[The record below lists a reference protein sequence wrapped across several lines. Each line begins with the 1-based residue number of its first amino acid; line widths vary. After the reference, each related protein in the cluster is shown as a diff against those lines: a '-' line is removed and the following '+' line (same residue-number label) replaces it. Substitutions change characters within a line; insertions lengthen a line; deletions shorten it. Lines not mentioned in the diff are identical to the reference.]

1 MAQIQNYWIIPL
13 SHNIL
18 MQMLQ
23 SDLHTFPQR
32 NTVEPRLMAT
42 LVTWSPHYYSHFF
55 WPCKT
60 AIRFL
65 IKKPSPIWSTV
76 NTANGH
82 ILKSKN
88 SRIFY
93 NFTLLILPLAR
104 NFEYWNACDMSI
116 PMFLVSWACI
126 CTVLRP
132 VVTDDAFCDAQMP
145 IFTSVL
151 CTEGNFQ
158 VVCTIIIT
166 LCVF

>member
-1 MAQIQNYWIIPL
+1 
-13 SHNIL
+13 
-18 MQMLQ
+18 MLQ
-23 SDLHTFPQR
+23 SESSPYISTKKHSGAPPYGHLGNMVTSLLQPLFLAQQNSHTF
-32 NTVEPRLMAT
+32 
-42 LVTWSPHYYSHFF
+42 SY
-55 WPCKT
+55 
-60 AIRFL
+60 
-65 IKKPSPIWSTV
+65 KKPLPIPSTV

-88 SRIFY
+88 SGIFY
-93 NFTLLILPLAR
+93 NFTLLIWPLAQ

-132 VVTDDAFCDAQMP
+132 IVTYDAFCGAQMP

-158 VVCTIIIT
+158 VVCTIIT

>member
-1 MAQIQNYWIIPL
+1 MTQIQSYWIIPL

-23 SDLHTFPQR
+23 SESSPYISTEKCSGNPPYGHLGNMVTSLLQPLFLAQQNSHTF
-32 NTVEPRLMAT
+32 
-42 LVTWSPHYYSHFF
+42 SY
-55 WPCKT
+55 
-60 AIRFL
+60 
-65 IKKPSPIWSTV
+65 KKPSPIRSTV

-93 NFTLLILPLAR
+93 NFALLIRPLAE
-104 NFEYWNACDMSI
+104 NFEYWTAYDMSI

-126 CTVLRP
+126 CIVLRP
-132 VVTDDAFCDAQMP
+132 IVTYDAFCGAQMP

-158 VVCTIIIT
+158 VVCTIT